1 MKQGREGHTLIN
13 IRQMSYLIA
22 LAEHGSISAAA
33 GALQMAQ
40 PSMSENIA
48 RLEKSLGVP
57 LATRGSRGIQMTR
70 EGELLAQRSREILGL
85 IDEAVT
91 EVMDLSTEAQG
102 VVELAMPPGISL
114 LLSVPLLETIHA
126 EYPDIRLSIT
136 EGLSGDILDWI
147 EEDRIDIGL
156 AYDAYESAMFSREP
170 LVTEEVFLVTAPD
183 NWPGEIGPDGLATD
197 PVSVAQLSEL
207 PLVMTSSRGA
217 QALQQKVSNSFGVHL
232 DVIATLNSLPQIV
245 EMVSRASAYAV
256 LAHGAVHRQ
265 VTQGRLAL
273 VRIEESALSRT
284 AYMVS
289 KRSRSTSRAV
299 NIVEDHARTILREM
313 VERYGIHGTLPP
325 SHMVA
330 PMQAAE

>member
-1 MKQGREGHTLIN
+1 MKFGEGGHALIN
-13 IRQMSYLIA
+13 IRQMTYLIA

-48 RLEKSLGVP
+48 RLERNLGVQ
-57 LATRGSRGIQMTR
+57 LATRGARGIQMTR
-70 EGELLAQRSREILGL
+70 AGELMAQRSAEIIRS
-85 IDEAVT
+85 IDNAVS
-91 EVMDLSTEAQG
+91 EVMNLSNKPQG
-102 VVELAMPPGISL
+102 LVTVAMPPGLSL

-136 EGLSGDILDWI
+136 EGLSGDVLDWI
-147 EEDRIDIGL
+147 DNERIDLGL
-156 AYDAYESAMFSREP
+156 AYDAYESATFAKQP

-183 NWPGEIGPDGLATD
+183 NWEGEIGPDGLAVD
-197 PVSVAQLSEL
+197 SVSVAQLAEL

-217 QALQQKVSNSFGVHL
+217 QTLQQKVATSFGVHL

-273 VRIEESALSRT
+273 VRIEGSALART
-284 AYMVS
+284 AYLVS
-289 KRSRSTSRAV
+289 NRTRSVSPAV
-299 NIVEDHARTILREM
+299 NIVEQFMKSILREM
-313 VERYGIHGTLPP
+313 VERYGIHGTLPSP
-325 SHMVA
+325 DR
-330 PMQAAE
+330 E